1 MNESTDRGP
10 TNADLIDLAEAVREA
25 ARPEPPR
32 SGESESTWICFEL
45 TPELFVRLTGWL
57 TEAARQLGRELV
69 ADVEV
74 LPVFVQMLMSDEE
87 LSAQVIAAL
96 RREGDL

>member
-1 MNESTDRGP
+1 MNESTDREP

-32 SGESESTWICFEL
+32 SVESESTWICFEL
-45 TPELFVRLTGWL
+45 TPELFVRLTRWL
-57 TEAARQLGRELV
+57 TEAARQLSWEEV
-69 ADVEV
+69 TDVEV

-87 LSAQVIAAL
+87 LSARVIDEL
-96 RREGDL
+96 CRKSGY

>member
-1 MNESTDRGP
+1 MNESTDREP

-32 SGESESTWICFEL
+32 SVESESTWICFEL
-45 TPELFVRLTGWL
+45 TPELFDRLTRWL
-57 TEAARQLGRELV
+57 TEAARQLSWEEV
-69 ADVEV
+69 TDVEV

-87 LSAQVIAAL
+87 LSARVINEL
-96 RREGDL
+96 RRKSGS